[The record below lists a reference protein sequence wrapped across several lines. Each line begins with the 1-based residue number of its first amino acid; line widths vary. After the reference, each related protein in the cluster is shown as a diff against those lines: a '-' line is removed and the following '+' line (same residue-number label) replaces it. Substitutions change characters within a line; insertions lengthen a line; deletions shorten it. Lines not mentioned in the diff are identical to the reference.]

1 MFAVNGSIWTL
12 LFMVF
17 NTVKTLTDMTFDFF
31 EVNGVN
37 C

>member
-1 MFAVNGSIWTL
+1 MFAVNGSIWTS

-17 NTVKTLTDMTFDFF
+17 IAVKTLSVTNFL

-37 C
+37 R